1 MSQHPSQIQLTAY
14 SERALYADELLAV
27 DSHLASCGECHERL
41 IGLAPAVAR
50 SIAGPVFESAEEP
63 FHLDYDQHLEPYV
76 DGTANEIER
85 EIVDSHVAVCS
96 ECAAEL
102 RDLLQFRQQPVA
114 ASTSDIRTT
123 SRKKL
128 WLPQWP
134 LLSNPAFATAVILVL
149 LGVTIVVLWSIK
161 PKSPRLE
168 QADIGAPTSDKPIQS
183 TETPQPSPAPTDHTA
198 QVFSTKSPQNEASVP
213 APSEKTV
220 VMVYDANGEI
230 LLTQRGRL
238 EGVDDLPPDLRES
251 VEQALATRQLPASPA
266 LSGWPTGA
274 GRLRS
279 EINASVKSTF
289 APLSPRDVVVETD
302 RPTFRWGVL
311 DVAEDYTVTVYDAN
325 GQVATSGPIT
335 GTEWTTPIP
344 LERGITYSWQISA
357 LRRGERVVSPQ
368 PPLPEARFRILDQP
382 AMSMLAR
389 LRETVGNS
397 HLVMGVF
404 YWKHGLLADSEREFE
419 ALSKA
424 NPKSAVVKALLANI
438 RSFRPG

>member
-14 SERALYADELLAV
+14 SERTLYADELLAV
-27 DSHLASCGECHERL
+27 DSHLASCDACHERL
-41 IGLAPAVAR
+41 IGLAPAVAPSAVR
-50 SIAGPVFESAEEP
+50 PVFESAEEP

-76 DGTANEIER
+76 DGKANEIER

-102 RDLLQFRQQPVA
+102 KDLLEFRQQPVA
-114 ASTSDIRTT
+114 APTSDARKS
-123 SRKKL
+123 SRRKQ
-128 WLPQWP
+128 WFPQWP
-134 LLSNPAFATAVILVL
+134 WLLNPAWAKAAVVASFVLITAVA
-149 LGVTIVVLWSIK
+149 LWSIY
-161 PKSPRLE
+161 PTPRPVE
-168 QADIGAPTSDKPIQS
+168 QATSTPTPEAQGPKKD
-183 TETPQPSPAPTDHTA
+183 QPPSMFYDSLPKENSN
-198 QVFSTKSPQNEASVP
+198 QSPQNEPKTAPP
-213 APSEKTV
+213 AEKTFV
-220 VMVYDANGEI
+220 TVYDANGQI
-230 LLTQRGRL
+230 VLTQRGRL
-238 EGVDDLPPDLRES
+238 EGVDDLPADLRES
-251 VEQALATRQLPASPA
+251 VERALATRQLPASPA
-266 LSGWPTGA
+266 LSGWSTGA

-279 EINASVKSTF
+279 ELNLQSSF
-289 APLSPRDVVVETD
+289 APLAPTDVVLETD

-335 GTEWTTPIP
+335 GTEWTTPSP

-357 LRRGERVVSPQ
+357 LRGGERVVSPQ
-368 PPLPEARFRILDQP
+368 PPLPEARFKILDQP

>member
-14 SERALYADELLAV
+14 SERTLYADELLAV
-27 DSHLASCGECHERL
+27 DSHLASCDTCHERL
-41 IGLAPAVAR
+41 TGLAPAVAPPAVR
-50 SIAGPVFESAEEP
+50 PVFESTEEP

-102 RDLLQFRQQPVA
+102 RDLLGFRQQPVA
-114 ASTSDIRTT
+114 TPASDVRTS
-123 SRKKL
+123 SRMRQ

-149 LGVTIVVLWSIK
+149 LGLTIVVLWTIQ
-161 PKSPRLE
+161 PASPRFE
-168 QADIGAPTSDKPIQS
+168 QADIGAPTSDKPVQS
-183 TETPQPSPAPTDHTA
+183 TETTQPSPPPTEHTA
-198 QVFSTKSPQNEASVP
+198 QENSNQSAQTGARVP
-213 APSEKTV
+213 APPEQTV

-238 EGVDDLPPDLRES
+238 EGVDDLPPDLRDS
-251 VEQALATRQLPASPA
+251 VERALATRQLPASPA
-266 LSGWPTGA
+266 LTGWSTGA

-279 EINASVKSTF
+279 ELNLQSSF
-289 APLSPRDVVVETD
+289 APLAPTDVVVETD

-335 GTEWTTPIP
+335 GTEWTAPSP

-357 LRRGERVVSPQ
+357 LRGGERVVSPQ

-389 LRETVGNS
+389 LRETMGNS